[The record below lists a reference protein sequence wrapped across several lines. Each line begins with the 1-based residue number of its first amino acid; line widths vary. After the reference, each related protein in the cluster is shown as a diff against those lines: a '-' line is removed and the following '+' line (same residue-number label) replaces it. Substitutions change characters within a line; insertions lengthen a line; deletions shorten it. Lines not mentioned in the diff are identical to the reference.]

1 MGKRDTRVLGKRR
14 RHLRALRDL
23 PASFGPR
30 FILSLS
36 QGAPCAIHRLPALPC
51 HQSLSARARGPPP
64 ASGTTIQDY
73 LKRPRPSWDEVKE
86 QLEKKKKGS
95 KALAEFEERMNE
107 KWKKELDKNREK
119 KLGKKKKSKD
129 RKKRRSSSS
138 SSSYA
143 SSNSSSS
150 SSDSE
155 NEAETRQGK
164 KKRKHKHLEKSS
176 PKQSLLIEPREK
188 VDGEEPAKKKKQG
201 GEAKEKDKS
210 KKNKRKHKKHSS
222 SMRKKKKK
230 KEHSCSS

>member
-51 HQSLSARARGPPP
+51 HQSLSAARARGPPP

-119 KLGKKKKSKD
+119 KLGKKKSKD